1 MNPLIQLKNA
11 APVFLLALVCFG
23 LSPTMQAVSP
33 APDGD
38 YGNQNTAEGFR
49 ALESL
54 TTGFGNTASGCNA
67 LTSNTT
73 GSNNTANGHGTLHRN
88 TTGNNNTADGLQALF
103 SNTTGNYN
111 TALGRDAGT
120 NVSTANHVTC
130 IGATVGGANVSHT
143 TWIGNVYGVTT
154 ITGGNLPVMVSPYGQ
169 LGTTASARRFKKDI
183 ETMDR
188 ASEAILA
195 LKPVTFH
202 YKNDTKG
209 VPEFGLVAEDVAK
222 VNPDLVVN
230 DRDGKPYTVRYEA
243 VNAMLLNEFL
253 KEHRKNE
260 KQEATIA
267 LLQKQIEALTA
278 VVQKVSAQLAA
289 ASPSRDGLEISK
301 AAPQVVLNRQ

>member
-1 MNPLIQLKNA
+1 MKTAIVIA
-11 APVFLLALVCFG
+11 VVI
-23 LSPTMQAVSP
+23 LSLGSLQNTQGVSP

-38 YGNQNTAEGFR
+38 YGNQNTAEGSR

-54 TTGFGNTASGCNA
+54 TTGFGNTASGFNA

-73 GSNNTANGHGTLHRN
+73 GSNNTANGNGTLHRN

-120 NVSTANHVTC
+120 NVSTADHVTC

-143 TWIGNVYGVTT
+143 TWIGNVYAVTT
-154 ITGGNLPVMVSPYGQ
+154 ITGGNLPVVVSPYGQ

-209 VPEFGLVAEDVAK
+209 VPQFGLVAEDVAK
-222 VNPDLVVN
+222 VNPDLVVR
-230 DRDGKPYTVRYEA
+230 DRNGEIYTVRYDA

-253 KEHRKNE
+253 KEHRKMQE
-260 KQEATIA
+260 LESTVGKQEASAAKQEAIIA
-267 LLQKQIEALTA
+267 QQQKQIDALSA
-278 VVQKVSAQLAA
+278 ALQKVSAQL
-289 ASPSRDGLEISK
+289 ETSK
-301 AAPQVVLNRQ
+301 PAPQVVQNP

>member
-23 LSPTMQAVSP
+23 LLPTMQAVSP

-278 VVQKVSAQLAA
+278 GLQKVSAQLE
-289 ASPSRDGLEISK
+289 ASKP
-301 AAPQVVLNRQ
+301 APQVVNNP